1 MVQMEENENIKEVG
15 FTVDA
20 GLIQRLGYEL
30 VGRAE
35 TAVSELIKNS
45 YDADATVVDVDF
57 MDTAVQGGS
66 LVISD
71 NGLGMT
77 EKQLIDG
84 FMRISSTDKLHN
96 PTSSR
101 FNRTKAGKKGIGRFA
116 AQRLGERL
124 VIVTQTKEDAK
135 AIRIEIDWNEYS
147 VDRDLTSITFPIE
160 IIQKEKEEGTTI
172 AIHGL
177 REKWTEA
184 SIKRIYRYVLDLF
197 QPDYLSERSKID
209 NLAVQNEETFKVNFN
224 LVSNDEKHPFLNDQ
238 ISVFDKSLAVFEG
251 YIDKNHCGIV
261 TIKSISLGID
271 DILEIAHTEDDK
283 CFSSLSDVYFKIHYF
298 IYDRPQYYGDRVSG
312 SDLKKIQ
319 EWSKTASGV
328 RLYRNGFRVLPYGEP
343 KDDWTNIDKRWSA
356 ESGKTNIPLSNQN
369 LFGFVEII
377 DPTGNTFEETASREG
392 LIENDAFNQLS
403 DFINKSLAAVRGRIA
418 EKIKGFKEKQNKD
431 DFTQNSDNKE
441 QTTQEMFDKL
451 KGILDNKTDQNT
463 ENQQENQYSENEKKE
478 GLEILRKLENLIEE
492 AGMLRVLAGLG
503 LTIGEFTHEMKQ
515 FHSSV
520 YGHISKLNQ
529 LSLGNEAQNQIDEIK
544 FDFDNLFG
552 YTDYFGTTISQN
564 TNRKKSPI
572 DLLAVLDRFQNTIKN
587 DLEKNKI
594 EFVVDAFDFNVTT
607 IPMHSSEWNS
617 ILYNLYTNSRK
628 AIKRANVVGK
638 ILVEVGV
645 EDDNAFVNFL
655 DNGDGIP
662 KENESRVF
670 NAFFS
675 TSTPASFDAPNEE
688 QLIGT
693 GLGLKIVKDIIISY
707 KGSIYVAPPEKGYS
721 TCFKITIPMNK

>member
-1 MVQMEENENIKEVG
+1 MEEKENIKEVG

-45 YDADATVVDVDF
+45 YDADATIVDVNF
-57 MDTAVQGGS
+57 IDTSVVGGT

-77 EKQLIDG
+77 EQQLING

-96 PTSSR
+96 PTSLR

-124 VIVTQTKEDAK
+124 IIITQTKESTN

-147 VDRDLTSITFPIE
+147 IDRDLTSITFPIE
-160 IIQKEKEEGTTI
+160 TVQKEKAEGTI
-172 AIHGL
+172 IEIRGL
-177 REKWTEA
+177 REKWTDA
-184 SIKRIYRYVLDLF
+184 AIKRIYRYVLDLF
-197 QPDYLSERSKID
+197 QPDYLSERSKTD
-209 NLAVQNEETFKVNFN
+209 NLAVQDEETFKVNFN
-224 LVSNDEKHPFLNDQ
+224 LVSENGKQAFLNEQ
-238 ISVFDKSLAVFEG
+238 ISIFDKSLATFEG
-251 YIDKNHCGIV
+251 YIDNNHCGIV
-261 TIKSISLGID
+261 SIKSESLGIN
-271 DILEIAHTEDDK
+271 DILEISHTEEER
-283 CFSSLSDVYFKIHYF
+283 CFPALSDVYFKIHYF
-298 IYDRPQYYGDRVSG
+298 IYDRPQYYGDRISG
-312 SDLKKIQ
+312 PDLKKIQ
-319 EWSKTASGV
+319 ELSKTASGV

-343 KDDWTNIDKRWSA
+343 KDDWTNIDKRWST
-356 ESGKTNIPLSNQN
+356 ESGKTNIPLNNQN

-403 DFINKSLAAVRGRIA
+403 EFINKSLVAVRGRIA
-418 EKIKGFKEKQNKD
+418 EKIKVFKEKQNND
-431 DFTQNSDNKE
+431 DYTQDSNKKE

-451 KGILDNKTDQNT
+451 KNILENKSDQNT
-463 ENQQENQYSENEKKE
+463 ENQKEEQYTENDKKE
-478 GLEILRKLENLIEE
+478 GLEIIRKLENLIEE

-520 YGHISKLNQ
+520 YGHINRLNQ
-529 LSLGNEAQNQIDEIK
+529 LSLNDEAQNQINEIK
-544 FDFDNLFG
+544 IDFDNLFG

-572 DLLAVLDRFQNTIKN
+572 DLLAVLDRFQKTIEN
-587 DLEKNKI
+587 DLAKNKI
-594 EFVVDAFDFNVTT
+594 DFKVEAYDFDVITV
-607 IPMHSSEWNS
+607 PMHSSEWNS

-628 AIKRANVVGK
+628 AIKRANVIGK

-645 EDDNAFVNFL
+645 EEDMVFLNFI

-707 KGSIYVAPPEKGYS
+707 KGNISVVLSPNGYS
-721 TCFKITIPMNK
+721 TNFKITIPKNK